1 MLVVS
6 IQIHP
11 ISSELRVLCFWWNLN
26 INAEKKQVTS
36 PCRDKDMSCSSK
48 SGPWPGSYKSVPLT
62 LGSLLHSYF
71 ITSIYIHIHM
81 YYISI
86 IVLNAR
92 FFLSL
97 RACPTWGLNS
107 LVVAYMKK
115 IIQEYF
121 KLQLQWDDKL
131 PDCILPKWQQF
142 KQIKIIYRVM

>member
-71 ITSIYIHIHM
+71 ITSIYIHVNYSHSYVLLFYN
-81 YYISI
+81 YYTLKLNYCTKRSI
-86 IVLNAR
+86 LFVTAR
-92 FFLSL
+92 LSDPL
-97 RACPTWGLNS
+97 GLIS

-115 IIQEYF
+115 IIN
-121 KLQLQWDDKL
+121 L
-131 PDCILPKWQQF
+131 
-142 KQIKIIYRVM
+142 